1 MIRIVT
7 LDEFDPLVLKGL
19 AKALYTAFGV
29 GAEAS
34 GEVTTP
40 HGQQEPYD
48 AGKLLESLPKVHAF
62 ADDKV
67 LFLTSRK
74 LAPRKLVS
82 GEAPTYGLSRYNHQ
96 RCVLTTSHLKS
107 LTPDTV
113 KTLARYAMQEV
124 GHAFGLHHCLDP
136 RCAMYAQWT
145 PSYPAGE
152 ASFCTFCR
160 EQSEQKIRQTKS

>member
-19 AKALYTAFGV
+19 ARALYTAFGV
-29 GAEAS
+29 GAEPA
-34 GEVTTP
+34 GHVLAP

-48 AGKLLESLPKVHAF
+48 AHKLLDTLPRVDAF

-74 LAPRKLVS
+74 LLPRKLPS
-82 GEAPTYGLSRYNHQ
+82 GEAPTYGLARYNQQ
-96 RCVLTTSHLKS
+96 RCLVTSAHLKS

-124 GHAFGLHHCLDP
+124 GHTFGLHHCLDP

-145 PSYPAGE
+145 PNYPAGD
-152 ASFCTFCR
+152 STFCTFCR
-160 EQSEQKIRQTKS
+160 EQSEQKIRLTKS

>member
-7 LDEFDPLVLKGL
+7 LDEFDPQVLKGL
-19 AKALYTAFGV
+19 ARALYTAFGV
-29 GAEAS
+29 GAESS
-34 GEVTTP
+34 GEVTAP
-40 HGQQEPYD
+40 DGMQEPHD
-48 AGKLLESLPKVHAF
+48 AHTLLDVLPRVDAF
-62 ADDKV
+62 TDDKV
-67 LFLTSRK
+67 LFLTSKK
-74 LAPRKLVS
+74 LAPRNLVS
-82 GEAPTYGLSRYNHQ
+82 GEAPTYGLSRYNQQ
-96 RCVLTTSHLKS
+96 RCIVTSVQLKG
-107 LTPDTV
+107 LTPETV
-113 KTLARYAMQEV
+113 KALARLAMQEV